1 MFSEQSW
8 VQIIVASIGSAS
20 AVAVAVLAALLPWL
34 ISTRRKATAAVAGSA
49 KAVAAADQ
57 AREAITNGHPE
68 HVRDSMDRQHE
79 ETLAAISG
87 LRDELGG
94 VKTDVRGIQSDI
106 RGVRRDV
113 GRVADRQDKTD
124 ERLATAIDRL
134 RDVEDTQPHPHAGV
148 PQPRRKR

>member
-1 MFSEQSW
+1 MFSESSW

-34 ISTRRKATAAVAGSA
+34 VSTRRKATAAVAGSSR
-49 KAVAAADQ
+49 AVAAAVE

-87 LRDELGG
+87 IRDELGG
-94 VKTDVRGIQSDI
+94 VKSDIRGVQSDI

-113 GRVADRQDKTD
+113 GRIANRQDTLDDRQRELEHT
-124 ERLATAIDRL
+124 I
-134 RDVEDTQPHPHAGV
+134 PHPPTGSA
-148 PQPRRKR
+148 QPRRKR